1 MRPFQSVV
9 AVFAVVGLGAF
20 ATAGTAFAQQ
30 LDAST
35 LTCKELI
42 EASNSTK
49 NDDQFGAGAILHWI
63 SGYLATQDQGTVM
76 DFGAM
81 KTDFGAVLEYCNANP
96 EIGVMTAA
104 EKYMGDNASEASADI
119 VDLSTVK
126 CQRVIDTK
134 PDDVEGLSVIL
145 MWLAGYNASY
155 KKDTIIDFD
164 KLAKEGEQI
173 GKFCGES
180 PDFGLVTAT
189 NKFMG
194 EDN

>member
-1 MRPFQSVV
+1 MRLFKSIL
-9 AVFAVVGLGAF
+9 AVFAVIGPSGL
-20 ATAGTAFAQQ
+20 ATTNTAFAEQI
-30 LDAST
+30 DAST
-35 LTCKELI
+35 LTCKELV

-49 NDDQFGAGAILHWI
+49 NDDQFGAGAILHWV
-63 SGYLATQDQGTVM
+63 SGYLATDDQGTVM

-81 KTDFGAVLEYCNANP
+81 KTDFGAVLGYCQANP
-96 EIGVMTAA
+96 AIGVMTAA
-104 EKYMGDNASEASADI
+104 EKFMGDNSSEASTDI

-164 KLAKEGEQI
+164 KLAKDGEQI

-194 EDN
+194 DEE

>member
-1 MRPFQSVV
+1 MRPFHRILMLLA
-9 AVFAVVGLGAF
+9 AVGSLSFAGAGF
-20 ATAGTAFAQQ
+20 ASAQAI
-30 LDAST
+30 DAST
-35 LTCKELI
+35 LTCKDLI

-81 KTDFGAVLEYCNANP
+81 KTDFAAIIDYCTANP
-96 EIGVMTAA
+96 AIGVMTAA
-104 EKYMGDNASEASADI
+104 DKFMGDNGSEATTDL

-126 CQRVIDTK
+126 CQKVIDTK

-164 KLAKEGEQI
+164 KLAKEGEKI

-180 PDFGLVTAT
+180 PDFGLVTAA
-189 NKFMG
+189 NKYMG